1 LIEILSV
8 ILNEEFRPFIIGK
21 ILEVGFFCLL
31 LITLIFLILK
41 KKLSDTLRAILY
53 IFLIFLILS
62 MFINII
68 NDLLFLIKQF
78 DLIERFFKEN
88 N

>member
-1 LIEILSV
+1 MIEILSV
-8 ILNEEFRPFIIGK
+8 ILNQEFRPFIIGK

-31 LITLIFLILK
+31 IILIFIILRK
-41 KKLSDTLRAILY
+41 KKLSNTLRTIMYL
-53 IFLIFLILS
+53 FLIFLILS
-62 MFINII
+62 MFVNII

-78 DLIERFFKEN
+78 DLIERFFKKN